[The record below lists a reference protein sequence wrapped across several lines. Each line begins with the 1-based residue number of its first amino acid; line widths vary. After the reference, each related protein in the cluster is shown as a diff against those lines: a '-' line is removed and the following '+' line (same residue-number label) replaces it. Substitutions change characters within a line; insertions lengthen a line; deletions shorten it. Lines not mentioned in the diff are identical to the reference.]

1 MKRVKLKNL
10 FICFISAVFMLLA
23 EGCSKDSN
31 CDLEIKRQAQSLTTL
46 KVGLFF
52 LNYSLDPKD
61 YFNGW
66 ILVRIGAGETLL
78 TLDDAGKLQPNLISG
93 YRILDDKTYELTM
106 RNDVAFS
113 DGTKLDADMVKR
125 NLERIF
131 TKSPRAIQYFDPEK
145 IIADNTANTVTI
157 YTKKPVPEIFYN
169 LCEPLFAVIK
179 LDKENEAQTI
189 NIPITTGPYQV
200 TKFVPNERI
209 SVKPNPN
216 YRNQSS
222 DISQIDFYY
231 IPDAQSRLIALK
243 AGDLDIINTV
253 DHSDLQ
259 LLKQDKNMQV
269 LTGAGPR
276 TNVIYLNHLNEFLKD
291 NTLRKAINL
300 AINRENIVKL
310 TGGAIAKGVISYH
323 FDFGKKVN
331 AQKFDPKLA
340 KTLLDRAGFIDTN
353 NDGIREMN
361 GKNIEL
367 TYRLK
372 ADHGSADSFI
382 IAQCVKEDLKN
393 IGILVN
399 LVQTENLSAL
409 MASGDFDLC
418 SANDSAIPTGDCGYF
433 LTSRYKSDADA
444 NFGHYKNKEVDKL
457 LDLLNLTFDLNKRTA
472 ISQEIANIL
481 NDDVAALYI
490 SYPELNTVC
499 SGKVKNMHLYTFDY
513 YLINDKVGI
522 NDTAFTNK

>member
-131 TKSPRAIQYFDPEK
+131 AKSPRAIQYFDPEK

-222 DISQIDFYY
+222 DISRIDFYY

-291 NTLRKAINL
+291 KTLRQAVSL
-300 AINRENIVKL
+300 AVNRENIVKL
-310 TGGAIAKGVISYH
+310 IGGEIAKGVISYH

-340 KTLLDRAGFIDTN
+340 NTLLDRAGFIDTN

-372 ADHGSADSFI
+372 RVTKKSPSFLP
-382 IAQCVKEDLKN
+382 E
-393 IGILVN
+393 
-399 LVQTENLSAL
+399 
-409 MASGDFDLC
+409 
-418 SANDSAIPTGDCGYF
+418 
-433 LTSRYKSDADA
+433 KS
-444 NFGHYKNKEVDKL
+444 
-457 LDLLNLTFDLNKRTA
+457 
-472 ISQEIANIL
+472 S
-481 NDDVAALYI
+481 
-490 SYPELNTVC
+490 
-499 SGKVKNMHLYTFDY
+499 
-513 YLINDKVGI
+513 
-522 NDTAFTNK
+522 